1 MIQTAL
7 PLEVVLRRRPAKN
20 ISGVHLFAKGLTPV
34 LLFQHWTKSRFGVGL
49 VSASAMKN
57 FP

>member
-1 MIQTAL
+1 VIQTAL
-7 PLEVVLRRRPAKN
+7 PLEIVLRRRPPKN
-20 ISGVHLFAKGLTPV
+20 ISGVLQLAKGLTPV